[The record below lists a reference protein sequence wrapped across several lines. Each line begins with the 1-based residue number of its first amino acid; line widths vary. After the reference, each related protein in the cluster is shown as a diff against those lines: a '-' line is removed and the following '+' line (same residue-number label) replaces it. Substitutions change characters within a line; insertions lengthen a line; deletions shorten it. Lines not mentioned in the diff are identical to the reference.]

1 MIVYAAVMVGIVGV
15 IVPVLV
21 LALVLMLMS
30 VLALF
35 LVLVWHGPAERFLRG
50 IENVSQKE

>member
-15 IVPVLV
+15 VVRVLV
-21 LALVLMLMS
+21 LTLVLMLMS

-50 IENVSQKE
+50 IEEDPQKE